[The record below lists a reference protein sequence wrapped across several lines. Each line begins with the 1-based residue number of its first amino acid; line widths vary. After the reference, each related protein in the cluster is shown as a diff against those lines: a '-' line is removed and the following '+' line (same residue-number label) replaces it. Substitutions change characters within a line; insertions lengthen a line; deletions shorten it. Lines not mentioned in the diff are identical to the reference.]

1 MRHVS
6 DWTLDDGSL
15 LLNFS
20 DEVLGM
26 FERHIQVGD
35 LPESGGVLLGTVH
48 EKGLLVTL
56 RQVAVAP
63 LILGQGDDGLQ
74 VGFR

>member
-20 DEVLGM
+20 DEVL
-26 FERHIQVGD
+26 
-35 LPESGGVLLGTVH
+35 VLLCH
-48 EKGLLVTL
+48 KK
-56 RQVAVAP
+56 
-63 LILGQGDDGLQ
+63 
-74 VGFR
+74 